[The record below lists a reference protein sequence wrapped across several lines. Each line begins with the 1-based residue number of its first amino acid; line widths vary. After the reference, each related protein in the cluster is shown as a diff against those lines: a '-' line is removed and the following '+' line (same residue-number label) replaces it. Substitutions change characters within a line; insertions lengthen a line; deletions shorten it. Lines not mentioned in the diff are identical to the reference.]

1 VSQHHPLKQT
11 VIAISLLFTTSIYA
25 DTSKFAFD
33 IPAEPLEQAIN
44 RIAKHANV
52 QVLIA
57 SNLAQGLS
65 TTALKGNFTAQEAL
79 ERLLSGSGLIIQ
91 AKSNN
96 SFIITATPQKTSV
109 LPEVSTTEQVEHTL
123 EQTIVTA
130 TRTPKNIAE
139 IAGTVQTISHE
150 EITQQ
155 AAVGRKTAD
164 ALAQLIPSLAPS
176 SGTTS
181 NYGQTMRG
189 RQVLV
194 MIDGVSQTGSR
205 DVSRQ
210 LNSIS
215 PAMIERVEVVSGAS
229 SIYGSGATGGIIN
242 IITKRADKSK
252 PLSFQSKVG
261 IASGTNLNR
270 DGMAY
275 ELGQTVSFNKDK
287 WDGFLGINYTSRGDQ
302 LDGNGNRIAPDP
314 YQTSRSDTDTIDI
327 NGRLNFNLANQQSL
341 SVGVQYFK
349 DQQDT
354 SYAPDYSGNYSSNPT
369 YRAVKGLHLSN
380 QPFTERYAINTQYQ
394 NKDFLGQ
401 MLNIEA
407 YYRKEKARFFPIYA
421 GTAFATQ
428 SQSNIDVAGFRSTM
442 QTDLQVQEKELKLTY
457 GLDYDHEK
465 DSQYYDLLN
474 VTSPGLYYTSTGTSF
489 NAGPDTRLQNLGVF
503 LQSDFAA
510 TDKLNIQAGLRYQH
524 IRAETDSF
532 IATRQAARAAQG
544 LSADLTPIA
553 SGSTSNG
560 KALFNIGAVYK
571 LEAQQQV
578 FANFSQGFS
587 YPDVQRVMRDV
598 PIGYNLAA
606 ANIVPIAVN
615 NYELGWRL
623 QQPRSL
629 NASVTGFY
637 NDSNKVVQFQSDRT
651 INVAS
656 TDQRIYG
663 LELNTSYPVLE
674 QFKVGGTLGYTRGQF
689 KDAAGEW
696 RELNA
701 YQVSPVKATLFGEW
715 DNRQGTGVRVQMMA
729 IQGSDKA
736 YKDSLVAAYN
746 ANVTSIAAAD
756 IKGYA
761 IVDVL
766 AHFPAPKGR
775 VDIGVYNV
783 FDKFYRTVYTQ
794 QSAVTFSPI
803 SSIPAQGRT
812 VAISYTI
819 NY

>member
-1 VSQHHPLKQT
+1 MSHHQPLKQI

-25 DTSKFAFD
+25 DTAKLAFD
-33 IPAEPLEQAIN
+33 IPAEPLEQAVN
-44 RIAKHANV
+44 RIAKQANV

-57 SNLAQGLS
+57 SNLAQGIAA
-65 TTALKGNFTAQEAL
+65 TALKGNFTAQEAL
-79 ERLLSGSGLIIQ
+79 ERLLAGSELVIQ
-91 AKSNN
+91 SKGNN
-96 SFIITATPQKTSV
+96 SFIITAAPQKTSV
-109 LPEVSTTEQVEHTL
+109 LPEISTTEQAEHTL

-150 EITQQ
+150 EIRQQ

-242 IITKRADKSK
+242 IITKRTDKSK

-261 IASGTNLNR
+261 VASGTNFNR
-270 DGMAY
+270 DGLAY
-275 ELGQTVSFNKDK
+275 ELGQTVSFNQDSM
-287 WDGFLGINYTSRGDQ
+287 DGFLGINYTSRGDQ
-302 LDGNGNRIAPDP
+302 IDGNGNRIAPDP
-314 YQTSRSDTDTIDI
+314 AQTSRSDTDTIDI
-327 NGRLNFNLANQQSL
+327 NGRLNFKLDNLQSL

-349 DQQDT
+349 DEQDT
-354 SYAPDYSGNYSSNPT
+354 AYAPDYSGNYLLNPS
-369 YRAVKGLHLSN
+369 YRAVKGLHLSK
-380 QPFTERYAINTQYQ
+380 QAFTERYAINTQYQ

-401 MLNIEA
+401 ILNIEA
-407 YYRKEKARFFPIYA
+407 YYRKEKARFFPTLFTTSY
-421 GTAFATQ
+421 ATQ

-442 QTDLQVQEKELKLTY
+442 QSDLQLQGKELTLTY

-465 DSQYYDLLN
+465 DHQYIDVLSFTNLGTN
-474 VTSPGLYYTSTGTSF
+474 YTDTGNQF
-489 NAGPDTRLQNLGVF
+489 DAGPDTTVQNLGTF
-503 LQSDFAA
+503 LQSAFAA
-510 TDKLNIQAGLRYQH
+510 TEKLNIQAGVRYQY
-524 IRAETDSF
+524 IRAKTEAF
-532 IATRQAARAAQG
+532 IPTAAARNAAIG
-544 LSADLTPIA
+544 NAANLTPVDG
-553 SGSTSNG
+553 GSTSAG
-560 KALFNIGAVYK
+560 KALFNLGAVYK
-571 LEAQQQV
+571 LQAGQQV

-587 YPDVQRVMRDV
+587 YPDVQRIMRDV
-598 PIGYNLAA
+598 PTGYNLAS
-606 ANIVPIAVN
+606 ANITPITVN
-615 NYELGWRL
+615 SYELGWRL
-623 QQPRSL
+623 QQPRGL
-629 NASVTGFY
+629 NTGITAFF
-637 NDSNKVVQFQSDRT
+637 NDSNKVVQFQANRT

-663 LELNTSYPVLE
+663 VELNTSYPVLE

-701 YQVSPVKATLFGEW
+701 YQISPIKATLFGEW
-715 DNRQGTGVRVQMMA
+715 DNQRGSGVRVQMLA
-729 IQGSDKA
+729 IKGTNEA
-736 YKDSLVAAYN
+736 YKDALVATYDSN
-746 ANVTSIAAAD
+746 VVANSAAE

-761 IVDVL
+761 LIDVL

-775 VDIGVYNV
+775 IDVGVYNL
-783 FDKFYRTVYTQ
+783 FDKYYRTVYTQ
-794 QSAVTFSPI
+794 QAAVTFGRI
-803 SSIPAQGRT
+803 SSIPAEGRT
-812 VAISYTI
+812 IALSYTI
-819 NY
+819 DY